1 MTAEHIRERAQD
13 IQDMMAAVYGLADLL
28 EQSASN
34 EGCEDETQVMGRFHR
49 GCVVTAIKHLANQ
62 ASSMTDIIQEQS
74 AAGTAPH
81 RFHTA
86 SMESPQ

>member
-34 EGCEDETQVMGRFHR
+34 EGGENEAQVIGRFHR

-62 ASSMTDIIQEQS
+62 ASSMADIIAEPP
-74 AAGTAPH
+74 AARPVANRCH
-81 RFHTA
+81 NAR
-86 SMESPQ
+86 MESPQ

>member
-1 MTAEHIRERAQD
+1 MMPEHIRERAQD

-34 EGCEDETQVMGRFHR
+34 EGCEDETQVMDRFHR

-74 AAGTAPH
+74 AAGPVAN
-81 RFHTA
+81 RLHTA

>member
-1 MTAEHIRERAQD
+1 MMPEHIREHAQD

-34 EGCEDETQVMGRFHR
+34 EGSEDETQVMGRFHR

-74 AAGTAPH
+74 A
-81 RFHTA
+81 
-86 SMESPQ
+86 ES